1 VDPRNKEVETA
12 DILIRDVPEN
22 VIAALDA
29 RATRLGLSRGEY
41 ARRCMTQDAA
51 RDISPVSSADL
62 TRFADVFS
70 DLGDRNVISRA
81 WR

>member
-1 VDPRNKEVETA
+1 VETA
-12 DILIRDVPEN
+12 DILIRDVPES

-29 RATRLGLSRGEY
+29 RAARLGLSRGEY
-41 ARRCMTQDAA
+41 ARRCLAQDAV

-62 TRFADVFS
+62 SRFADIFS
-70 DLGDRNVISRA
+70 DLGDRSVMSRA